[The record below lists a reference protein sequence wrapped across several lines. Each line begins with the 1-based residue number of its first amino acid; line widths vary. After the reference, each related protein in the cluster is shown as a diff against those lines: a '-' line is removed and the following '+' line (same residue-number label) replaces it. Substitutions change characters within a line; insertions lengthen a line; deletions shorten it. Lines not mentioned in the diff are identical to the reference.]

1 MELSRLFEELVKA
14 ARRCGIDVRIEPFDP
29 GLSDERRPRGGLC
42 TIFGKRV
49 ILVDI
54 KAAMPDRIAMVAA
67 ALATVDLDH
76 LFLPPIVRATIGAY
90 QHEAPAPRVT
100 GALEPLPIARAK
112 WRDDDEA

>member
-1 MELSRLFEELVKA
+1 MELARLFEELAKA
-14 ARRCGIDVRIEPFDP
+14 ARRSGIDVRVEPFDP

-42 TIFGKRV
+42 TVFGKRI
-49 ILVDI
+49 ILVDAR
-54 KAAMPDRIAMVAA
+54 AALPDRIAMIAA

-100 GALEPLPIARAK
+100 SAPDPMPIARAK
-112 WRDDDEA
+112 WRDDEG